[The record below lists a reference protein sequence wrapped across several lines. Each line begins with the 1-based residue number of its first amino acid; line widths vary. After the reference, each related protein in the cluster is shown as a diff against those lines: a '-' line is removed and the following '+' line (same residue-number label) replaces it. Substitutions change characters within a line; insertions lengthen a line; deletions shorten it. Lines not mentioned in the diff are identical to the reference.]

1 MTIEYASPS
10 PTPSRPRI
18 WPVFVN
24 FGVMFCSVIAAAVVL
39 GAALEVL
46 RHTCYAGSISLQEM
60 ITWPVVFFGF
70 AVFTQLVVCA
80 AAVTAALCSPQP
92 WRERLAIRRSTL
104 TPIAQLVVAA
114 GATGLSTGVGV
125 LTFLLGMQSES
136 TQDLNQIIVQAPPA
150 WWGLGFL
157 AVVIMAPVCEEI
169 FFRGYMQSRLSAR
182 LGPVWAILITST
194 FFGFMHLYPIHSVQ
208 TFFLGIVLGYIAWR
222 SGSIVPAIVAHF
234 VNNLFAYLAAPV
246 ESWGFYVA
254 LVPFFVCGLVG
265 GVYLVSRAARP
276 GAVGVGEPV
285 G

>member
-10 PTPSRPRI
+10 LTPPRPRV
-18 WPVFVN
+18 WPVFVT
-24 FGVMFCSVIAAAVVL
+24 FVAMFCSVMAAAVVL
-39 GAALEVL
+39 GVALEVL
-46 RHTCYAGSISLQEM
+46 RNTYFSGSIDLQAM
-60 ITWPVVFFGF
+60 IAWPPVFFGF
-70 AVFTQLVVCA
+70 AVFTQVVVCA
-80 AAVTAALCSPQP
+80 AAVTAALISPQP
-92 WRERLAIRRSTL
+92 LRERLALGRSTL

-114 GATGLSTGVGV
+114 GATGLSTGIGV
-125 LTFLLGMQSES
+125 LTFLLGVQSAS
-136 TQDLNQIIVQAPPA
+136 TQDLNQIIVQAPPV

-182 LGPVWAILITST
+182 LGPVWAILITSV
-194 FFGFMHLYPIHSVQ
+194 FFGFMHLDLVHSVQ

-246 ESWGFYVA
+246 ESWWFYVA

-265 GVYLVSRAARP
+265 GAYLVVRSAKP
-276 GAVGVGEPV
+276 GVGEPV